1 MKKTNNLKLIIC
13 IVTIFTLGL
22 SACQHH
28 GDRRHSEFKNN
39 EKLTGHIVSELDLNG
54 QQEILLNEMLRGL
67 EEAKKELGDRDELK
81 QYFVS
86 QLNSEDLDE
95 DYLRRETY
103 RVIRELE
110 SASDKFIT
118 GLGSFHAS
126 LNEEQRQ
133 KLSDFVGKYKDNRNR
148 HN

>member
-1 MKKTNNLKLIIC
+1 MKKTNNIKLVIC
-13 IVTIFTLGL
+13 IVTFLMLGL
-22 SACQHH
+22 SACQHRV
-28 GDRRHSEFKNN
+28 DRRHSEFENN

-54 QQEILLNEMLRGL
+54 SQEILLNEMFRGL

-81 QYFVS
+81 QNFVS

-95 DYLRRETY
+95 EYLRRETY

-110 SASDKFIT
+110 NASDKFIT

-133 KLSDFVGKYKDNRNR
+133 KLSDFVGKDKGNRNW

>member
-1 MKKTNNLKLIIC
+1 MKKTNNIKLVIC
-13 IVTIFTLGL
+13 IVTFLMLGL
-22 SACQHH
+22 SACQHRV
-28 GDRRHSEFKNN
+28 DRRHSEFENN

-54 QQEILLNEMLRGL
+54 SQEILLNEMLRGL
-67 EEAKKELGDRDELK
+67 EEAKKELGERDELK
-81 QYFVS
+81 QNFVS

-95 DYLRRETY
+95 EYLRLESY

-110 SASDKFIT
+110 NASDKFIT

-133 KLSDFVGKYKDNRNR
+133 KLSDFVGKDKGNRNW

>member
-1 MKKTNNLKLIIC
+1 MKKTNNIKLVIC
-13 IVTIFTLGL
+13 IVTFLMLGL
-22 SACQHH
+22 SACQHRV
-28 GDRRHSEFKNN
+28 DRRHSEFENN

-54 QQEILLNEMLRGL
+54 SQEILLNEMFRVL

-81 QYFVS
+81 QNFVS

-95 DYLRRETY
+95 EYLRLESY

-110 SASDKFIT
+110 NASDKFIT

-133 KLSDFVGKYKDNRNR
+133 KLSDFVGKDKGNRNW

>member
-1 MKKTNNLKLIIC
+1 MKKTNNLKLVIC
-13 IVTIFTLGL
+13 IVTILMLGL
-22 SACQHH
+22 SACQHR
-28 GDRRHSEFKNN
+28 GDWRHAEFEKS

-54 QQEILLNEMLRGL
+54 SQETLLNEMIRGL

-81 QYFVS
+81 QIFVS
-86 QLNSEDLDE
+86 QLHSEVLDE
-95 DYLRRETY
+95 EYLRRETY

-133 KLSDFVGKYKDNRNR
+133 KLSDFVGREKGNRNR